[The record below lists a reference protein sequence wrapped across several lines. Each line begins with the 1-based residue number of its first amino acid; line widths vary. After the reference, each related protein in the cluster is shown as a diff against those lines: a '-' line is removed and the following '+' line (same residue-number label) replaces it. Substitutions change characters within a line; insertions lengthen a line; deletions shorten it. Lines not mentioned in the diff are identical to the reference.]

1 MVIYFNLL
9 IILIRSSFSPK
20 RLRIANLERL
30 NWLNEINYVKGL
42 AQKNK

>member
-9 IILIRSSFSPK
+9 IILIRSSFSSK

-30 NWLNEINYVKGL
+30 KWLNEINYVKGL
-42 AQKNK
+42 AQNK